1 MGSIQVT
8 RCTRNLD
15 RNGDRVVNLGL
26 SLACGLLTATGFG
39 TADFMA
45 KLSAGKMGFVRTA
58 LLVQVIGS
66 FFVLPFALT
75 DLSRLIADP
84 AFALAA
90 VLLGVVNAVGTLCLY
105 KGFEV
110 GRVSIVS
117 PIGSTAPVVAIFLAV
132 TFLGETVTV
141 PRLAG
146 ISCVIVGIVLV
157 SIQSDQKGSAG
168 QVAKGTVYAIA
179 FMLLSGVLLFGLK
192 PVSTVLGVFL
202 PVLTLRWV
210 GSLVLVV
217 PYLRQRKTDER
228 VGSFRLILGVAF
240 FDTFANVAYTLGV
253 SLGTVTIVSTLGGL
267 FSSITVLLAWV
278 FLGERL
284 SRHHI
289 VGFIAILLGV
299 AALGLVA

>member
-1 MGSIQVT
+1 
-8 RCTRNLD
+8 
-15 RNGDRVVNLGL
+15 
-26 SLACGLLTATGFG
+26 
-39 TADFMA
+39 MA
-45 KLSAGKMGFVRTA
+45 KLSASRMGFLRTA

-66 FFVLPFALT
+66 FFVLPFGLT
-75 DLSRLIADP
+75 DLPRLVANP
-84 AFALAA
+84 VYALAA
-90 VLLGVVNAVGTLCLY
+90 VLLGIVNAVGTLCLY

-117 PIGSTAPVVAIFLAV
+117 PIGSTAPIVAILLAV

-141 PRLAG
+141 PRLAA
-146 ISCVIVGIVLV
+146 ISCVIIGIVLV
-157 SIQSDQKGSAG
+157 SIQSDQKGSGG
-168 QVAKGTVYAIA
+168 QVAKGAVYAIA

-202 PVLTLRWV
+202 LVLTLRWV
-210 GSLVLVV
+210 GSVVLAV
-217 PYLRQRKTDER
+217 PYLRQRRTDER
-228 VGSFRLILGVAF
+228 VGAFRLILGVAF

-253 SLGTVTIVSTLGGL
+253 SLGTVTVVSTLGGL
-267 FSSITVLLAWV
+267 FSSITVLLAWF

-299 AALGLVA
+299 TTLGLVT